1 MSKTVI
7 YPARAIHT
15 MDPSRPTAQAVAVQ
29 DGRVLAVGS
38 LDELSILPDYT
49 VDNTFA
55 DKVLLPGFVEA
66 HSHGITGGLWMHT
79 YCGYFD
85 QTDPQGKTWPGCKNI
100 SDVLDRL
107 RQVEAALQ
115 DPNEPLLAWGMD
127 PIYFSGER
135 LIGIHLDQVSTT
147 REILVM
153 HASLHLATVNNAL
166 MAAQNITPDTT
177 MEGVPKDGLGWPI
190 GELQE
195 PAAMALA
202 GPVFRSFW
210 GRPRSDESM
219 QSLGQ
224 LANRAGI
231 TTLTDLGDPTS
242 TDPATIA
249 QWRNI
254 VESDEFPARLSIFNL
269 ANPATDPQAVAATQ
283 QESSDKLRFG
293 HVKIVLD
300 GSIQGYT
307 ARLNWP
313 GYLEDRPNGLWLVP
327 PEQVTDLLRPF
338 HEAGLLVHVHCN
350 GDQAVDVFLNSVQ
363 DLLSETPQFDH
374 RYTVQHSQLTTPA
387 QYQRIKSLGLC
398 ANIFSNHTWYWG
410 DQHVTSTV
418 GPDRA
423 ARMNAARTALD
434 LGVPLSM
441 HCDAPVTPLGSLH
454 VAWSAVNRIT
464 ASGHLLGPNE
474 RITVH
479 EALQAITVGAAYQ
492 LKMDHEI
499 GSIAPGKF
507 ADLAVLE
514 ADPYQEDPME
524 LRNIGVWGTM
534 VGGKTHPATQT

>member
-38 LDELSILPDYT
+38 LDELTILPDYT

-195 PAAMALA
+195 PAAIALA
-202 GPVFRSFW
+202 GPVFRTFW
-210 GRPRSDESM
+210 GRP
-219 QSLGQ
+219 
-224 LANRAGI
+224 
-231 TTLTDLGDPTS
+231 
-242 TDPATIA
+242 
-249 QWRNI
+249 
-254 VESDEFPARLSIFNL
+254 
-269 ANPATDPQAVAATQ
+269 
-283 QESSDKLRFG
+283 
-293 HVKIVLD
+293 
-300 GSIQGYT
+300 
-307 ARLNWP
+307 
-313 GYLEDRPNGLWLVP
+313 
-327 PEQVTDLLRPF
+327 
-338 HEAGLLVHVHCN
+338 
-350 GDQAVDVFLNSVQ
+350 
-363 DLLSETPQFDH
+363 
-374 RYTVQHSQLTTPA
+374 
-387 QYQRIKSLGLC
+387 
-398 ANIFSNHTWYWG
+398 
-410 DQHVTSTV
+410 
-418 GPDRA
+418 
-423 ARMNAARTALD
+423 
-434 LGVPLSM
+434 
-441 HCDAPVTPLGSLH
+441 
-454 VAWSAVNRIT
+454 
-464 ASGHLLGPNE
+464 
-474 RITVH
+474 
-479 EALQAITVGAAYQ
+479 
-492 LKMDHEI
+492 
-499 GSIAPGKF
+499 
-507 ADLAVLE
+507 
-514 ADPYQEDPME
+514 
-524 LRNIGVWGTM
+524 
-534 VGGKTHPATQT
+534 